1 MNDQTTNPY
10 DAVIA
15 DLRAKRDHIDQL
27 IQFLELF
34 KGGVPIPSMIPQP
47 TFLGVASGTPL
58 PLAAEAAA
66 PIPPGTFHGKGIEEA
81 TRVLLKT
88 RKRTMSAQDI
98 AIDLRDGG
106 LHLQSETPANTIAS
120 VLSRGFKGGSDI
132 VRVSRGQ
139 WGLQEWYPTRRFD
152 RGGGDE

>member
-1 MNDQTTNPY
+1 MNDQTASPY

-15 DLRAKRDHIDQL
+15 DLRAKRDQIDQA

-34 KGGVPIPSMIPQP
+34 KGGVAIPPMVPQP
-47 TFLGVASGTPL
+47 SFLNSGTPL
-58 PLAAEAAA
+58 PLAESNA

-81 TRVLLKT
+81 TRLLLKT
-88 RKRTMSAQDI
+88 RKKTMSAQDI
-98 AIDLRDGG
+98 ATDLRDGG

-120 VLSRGFKGGSDI
+120 VLSRGFKAGSDI

-152 RGGGDE
+152 RGED